1 MIPATSLI
9 HFLDSYDWKVQSND
23 KIYQDSQSSPSVSL
37 PSTPKSQRDLKRVA
51 EPKDLPYISPI
62 EYVYDPVPEALH
74 HLTNLPPLSF
84 RHYASA
90 NCDYTTRNSVR
101 VNPRAAG
108 LPYRSRF
115 ELIRGNKHWKANLDE
130 TRKMLRLIAVDSS
143 STSMEMRNGFTLA
156 GLAKKELRPGL
167 KHRVVLATSYM
178 YPNANERRARIIAAI
193 MLMLFIFDDKMEET
207 PEGTPLTNSRE
218 QFLGH
223 FRSPNDVLPSDS
235 VISDFQR
242 HLKFTVSAIA
252 DEDEISGNGGKE
264 MIEALLGAF
273 RCVHPKGNFHSLEE
287 YLSFRRSNVGAQFV
301 IAAAKFTIKSSV
313 NVHDLRFARYL
324 RLISDHLGIIND
336 MASYEKESRA
346 LKEGDTQDMINI
358 VAVFQNLKSLSTS
371 AEAKVAAYT
380 YQLQVESW
388 IIEEVEILAARGDLT
403 DEEWW
408 FLEAV
413 FMKATGN
420 VFFCM
425 TSSRYGGDAAKL
437 T

>member
-1 MIPATSLI
+1 MIPATSLL
-9 HFLDSYDWKVQSND
+9 HFLDFYDWKVQSKD

-74 HLTNLPPLSF
+74 RLTNLLPLSF
-84 RHYASA
+84 PHYASA
-90 NCDYTTRNSVR
+90 NCEYTTRNSVR

-130 TRKMLRLIAVDSS
+130 TRKMLELIAVDSS

-167 KHRVVLATSYM
+167 EHRVVLATSYM
-178 YPNANERRARIIAAI
+178 YPNANERRARIIAAV
-193 MLMLFIFDDKMEET
+193 MLMLFIFDAGANKEKLM
-207 PEGTPLTNSRE
+207 NSRE
-218 QFLGH
+218 QFLCH
-223 FRSPNDVLPSDS
+223 FRSPNDILPSDS
-235 VISDFQR
+235 VTSDFQR

-273 RCVHPKGNFHSLEE
+273 RYVHPKGDFHSLEE
-287 YLSFRRSNVGAQFV
+287 YLNFRRSNVGAQFV

-313 NVHDLRFARYL
+313 NVHDPRFARYL

-358 VAVFQNLKSLSTS
+358 VAVFQHLKSLSTS

-388 IIEEVEILAARGDLT
+388 IIEEVEILAARGHLT

-413 FMKATGN
+413 FMTATGN

-437 T
+437 TW